1 MGAFRKRDD
10 LQPHRPIGLP
20 GSHLVTVQVTKNVVT
35 KDNPEPTVYVE
46 TVEKSVEDY
55 AKSLGLPKDEDYQ
68 LRDML
73 AAGRVPEEVNVRGM
87 LDSQDPTDLSNVGVG
102 DAMFE
107 QLSSQVKEPA
117 KPAEPAPSNE
127 PSNE

>member
-1 MGAFRKRDD
+1 MGAFRKRDA
-10 LQPHRPIGLP
+10 LVSQPSGNG
-20 GSHLVTVQVTKNVVT
+20 GSYMTTVQVTKNVVT
-35 KDNPEPTVYVE
+35 KDNPEPTVYIE
-46 TVEKSVEDY
+46 TVQKDVEEY

-68 LRDML
+68 LRDIL
-73 AAGRVPEEVNVRGM
+73 ASGRMPEEVDVRGM

-102 DAMFE
+102 DVMFE